1 VTRPAVGITIGDD
14 PKRDGFHL
22 LRADYVRSVEEAG
35 GLPVVLVPGKPQ
47 DAKELLS
54 RLDALVLSGGA
65 DVEPALYGQ
74 DPHPKL
80 GPVFP
85 DRDRFEIAVCRQALE
100 DDLPLLAICRGHQ
113 VLNVATGGTLVQ
125 DLPSEIGRVVEH
137 DPEVERTVMAHKVSL
152 VPGTRLREV
161 LGRDEVAVNSFHH
174 QAVDRVGDGL
184 VVSAR
189 SVGDSVIEG
198 IEAPGHR
205 FAIGVQWHPE
215 SYWGGKPG
223 GFSVLFEGLMSAART
238 RSGVSR

>member
-65 DVEPALYGQ
+65 DVDPALYGQ
-74 DPHPKL
+74 APHPKL
-80 GPVFP
+80 GRVFAE
-85 DRDRFEIAVCRQALE
+85 RDRFEIALCREALE
-100 DDLPLLAICRGHQ
+100 NDFPLLAICRGHQ

-125 DLPSEIGRVVEH
+125 DLPSEIGRVIEH
-137 DPEVERTVMAHKVSL
+137 DPEVERDVMAHQVSL
-152 VPGTRLREV
+152 VPGTRLREI

-174 QAVDRVGDGL
+174 QAVDRIGDGL

-189 SVGDSVIEG
+189 STFDSVIEG
-198 IEAPGHR
+198 IEAPAHR

-215 SYWGGKPG
+215 SFWGGKPG
-223 GFSVLFEGLMSAART
+223 GFASLFEGLMSAARE
-238 RSGVSR
+238 RSGIAR